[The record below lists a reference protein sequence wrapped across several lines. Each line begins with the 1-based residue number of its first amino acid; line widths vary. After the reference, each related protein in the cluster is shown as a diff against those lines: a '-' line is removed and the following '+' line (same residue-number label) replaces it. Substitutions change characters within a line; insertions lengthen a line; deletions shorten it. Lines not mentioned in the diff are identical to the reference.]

1 MDQEALKDMQY
12 LVKTLN
18 EAADAYYNGDPI
30 LPDVVYDAMY
40 DNLTRL
46 EQALGYALNNSPT
59 QSVGYEVRSPLT
71 KVRHEYPAL
80 SLDKTKDRENMRD
93 WLGDRIGVLS
103 WKCDGL
109 TVICTY
115 DHGHLV
121 SAATRGDGA
130 IGEDVTR
137 NAVNFLGIPL
147 KINDKRHIVIRGE
160 AVIPY
165 QTFDSINEKLPSDKQ
180 YKNPRNMAAG
190 AVKMLDPRKSANF
203 RVVYIPF
210 ELVNA
215 RELGFDSFMESLDY
229 LEELGF
235 RPVERMVTNQVII
248 ADQIATCEDAV
259 ESLAFPTDGLVVA
272 YDDLS
277 CYEELG
283 TTRKFPKYAKAF
295 KWADT
300 TKTTVL
306 RGIKWSVAETGLIS
320 PVAIFDPVELEG
332 STVRQANLHNISEMR
347 NLGLG
352 VGDTIRVYKAGKIIP
367 QVLDCIEQ
375 TGGIDIPAR
384 CPRCGAPTEQRLG
397 ANGRSLFLNCTN
409 PDCNLE

>member
-1 MDQEALKDMQY
+1 MDKEVLKAMQD

-40 DNLTRL
+40 DNLVNL
-46 EQALGYALNNSPT
+46 ERTFQYTLSNSPT

-80 SLDKTKDRENMRD
+80 SLDKTKDREHMRD
-93 WLGDRIGVLS
+93 WLDDRLGVLS

-109 TVICTY
+109 TVILTY

-121 SAATRGDGA
+121 GAATRGDGA

-137 NAVNFLGIPL
+137 NAVNFLGVPL
-147 KINDKRHIVIRGE
+147 KINDRRHIVIRGE

-165 QTFDSINEKLPSDKQ
+165 QTFDSINEKLPADKQ

-215 RELGFDSFMESLDY
+215 DELGFDSFAESLDY
-229 LEELGF
+229 LETLGF
-235 RPVERMVTNQVII
+235 RPVERMVTNQMII
-248 ADQIATCEDAV
+248 VDQIATCEDAV
-259 ESLAFPTDGLVVA
+259 EGMPYPTDGLVVV

-277 CYEELG
+277 CHEALG

-306 RGIKWSVAETGLIS
+306 RSIKWSVSETGLIS
-320 PVAIFDPVELEG
+320 PVAIFDPIELEG
-332 STVRQANLHNISEMR
+332 TTVRQANLHNISEMQ

-352 VGDTIRVYKAGKIIP
+352 IGDHIRVYKAGKIIP

-375 TGGIDIPAR
+375 TGDIDIPTV
-384 CPRCGAPTEQRLG
+384 CPRCGAPTERRLG
-397 ANGRSLFLNCTN
+397 ANKRSLFLNCTN